1 MLSQRASEVGATN
14 YPQKGPSLARQTPSD
29 VVVVL
34 GLGRFG
40 KSLAL
45 ELMNQGTEVLGLDAS
60 ESVVQKLAHR
70 LTHAAVV
77 DTTDEESLRQLSVDE
92 YDRAV
97 VGIGSDLE
105 ASLLTASALI
115 NLNVPPNIWAKAISH
130 SHAKI
135 LTQIGVHHVVRPEHD
150 MGKRVAHVVRGRMID
165 YIEFDDEFA
174 MVKPSPAILHSRPP
188 ARRNHHPFEVRCH
201 RGRNQTPRRRIHL
214 RHRRHHS
221 LPPVTPSSSLE
232 RSAMPNDSR
241 NRPEMPVSD
250 RDPDPLRRRPRRRT
264 PRPVRLGGTSANA
277 PDHLR

>member
-1 MLSQRASEVGATN
+1 M
-14 YPQKGPSLARQTPSD
+14 
-29 VVVVL
+29 VVL

-115 NLNVPPNIWAKAISH
+115 NLNVPNIWAKAISH

-174 MVKPSPAILHSRPP
+174 MVKTSPPSFTLGRPLAETTIRSKFGVTVVAIKRPGEGFTYATADTILSP
-188 ARRNHHPFEVRCH
+188 GDTIIVSGKVRDAE
-201 RGRNQTPRRRIHL
+201 RFAEQT
-214 RHRRHHS
+214 
-221 LPPVTPSSSLE
+221 
-232 RSAMPNDSR
+232 
-241 NRPEMPVSD
+241 
-250 RDPDPLRRRPRRRT
+250 
-264 PRPVRLGGTSANA
+264 
-277 PDHLR
+277 